1 MFTGKHPITQDQ
13 DGRYFIDEDP
23 SGFSLILSYLRTGEI
38 EGHRVCLSSVK
49 LAERL
54 GIKSFVE
61 QASDCKDVIA
71 DEQRRKIKSWY
82 PHYNEIVNKIIEH
95 IKVKLSTPNKDTID
109 LMLKAR
115 EEERMIPGEIT
126 FYVRPAAEDPYCFFL
141 FKVIEG
147 DLMKKGFYSHVG
159 KWEMECDGQTWHGCL
174 NFHVRELL
182 MPF

>member
-13 DGRYFIDEDP
+13 DGRYFIDEDLYD
-23 SGFSLILSYLRTGEI
+23 FSRILKYLRTGEI
-38 EGHRVCLSSVK
+38 DGHGCLSSVK
-49 LAERL
+49 LAKKL
-54 GIKSFVE
+54 GIKSYIKE
-61 QASDCKDVIA
+61 ASDCKDAIA

-174 NFHVRELL
+174 SFHVKELL